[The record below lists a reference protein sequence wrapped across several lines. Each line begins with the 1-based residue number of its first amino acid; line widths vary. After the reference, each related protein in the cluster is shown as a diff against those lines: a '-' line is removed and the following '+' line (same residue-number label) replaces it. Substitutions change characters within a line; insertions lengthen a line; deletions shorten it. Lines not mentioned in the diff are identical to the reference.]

1 MKSFCSLFR
10 LVAIACVFA
19 ISPALLL
26 TARAQN
32 SATDKTSAQAQPAIS
47 SGQVTSPTDSPA
59 SRQKREQAYAKL
71 LAGQRFLLDLRRGEG
86 GADAAPTV
94 RLAKQAFQD
103 AVQLDPTLAEAYTAL
118 AEIALFYP
126 PRNIDEAVKQARVAI
141 SVNRNNFGA
150 HQLLSRIYALKSGLS
165 SKELD
170 RANAELAVAALQEV
184 ARLSPND
191 AEAWA
196 LLGEMYLALGRTDEA
211 IKALTRWSVAPAADD
226 PRFFQTITGGRELT
240 PDAAAARLGEALIR
254 AGRAR
259 EAVAAIRRALSLDP
273 QNAAYEELLGRAVEA
288 SGADDAATI
297 AELRSMVAADP
308 QSTATTTLLARVLAR
323 AGRADEAVQ
332 TLRAAISRRAPS
344 DKEGAMTL
352 RLALAQTFADALR
365 YADAVAVY
373 EEILKERGITGNAPL
388 TDENEKGI
396 AGELLRRI
404 VSLHKSAGKTN
415 EAIATIERMR
425 RLLGNDDPTI
435 DLEQIELQREQG
447 KRREA
452 LQAAREARRRFPQQT
467 EFLYLEAA
475 ILTDLNQVD
484 EGVALLRARLS
495 PEAKP
500 NTAATASLEDF
511 ELYLRIS
518 NLYTQARRGTEAVE
532 AARQALGR
540 APADRQDM
548 VAAALITLSSAQERA
563 GDAKGSEESLRRVL
577 DKEPDNATALNNLGY
592 FLVERNERLNEA
604 LEMIQRAVKA
614 EPTNSS
620 FLDSLGW
627 AYFKLGQL
635 EQAERHLTDAARR
648 DSTSATIHEHLG
660 DLYQQQGKPEQARV
674 AWHKALKLLVE
685 GEQASRIKTKLGG
698 NLK

>member
-1 MKSFCSLFR
+1 LNSFCSLFR

-19 ISPALLL
+19 ISPAFLL

-32 SATDKTSAQAQPAIS
+32 SPTDKTSAQAQPAIP
-47 SGQVTSPTDSPA
+47 SGQVANSADSPV

-86 GADAAPTV
+86 GADAAATV

-141 SVNRNNFGA
+141 GVNRNNFGA

-170 RANAELAVAALQEV
+170 RTNAELAVAALQEV

-226 PRFFQTITGGRELT
+226 ARFFQTITGGRELT

-273 QNAAYEELLGRAVEA
+273 QNTAYEELLGRAVEA

-297 AELRSMVAADP
+297 AELRSMVASDP
-308 QSTATTTLLARVLAR
+308 QSTATTTLLARVLTR
-323 AGRADEAVQ
+323 AGRVDEAVQ
-332 TLRAAISRRAPS
+332 TLRAAISRRSPS
-344 DKEGAMTL
+344 DKEGTLTL
-352 RLALAQTFADALR
+352 RLTLAQTFADALR

-373 EEILKERGITGNAPL
+373 EEILKERGITGTAPL
-388 TDENEKGI
+388 TDENEKGV

-415 EAIATIERMR
+415 EAIVTIERMR

-435 DLEQIELQREQG
+435 DLEQIELLREQG

-452 LQAAREARRRFPQQT
+452 LQAAREAHRRFPQQN

-500 NTAATASLEDF
+500 NTKATASLEDF

-518 NLYTQARRGTEAVE
+518 SLYTQAQRGTEAVE

-548 VAAALITLSSAQERA
+548 IAAALITLSSAQERA
-563 GDAKGSEESLRRVL
+563 GDVKGSEESLRRVL

-592 FLVERNERLNEA
+592 FLVERNERLKEA

-674 AWHKALKLLVE
+674 AWQKALKLLVE